1 MSDQPAIGVV
11 RRPMVGVALALVA
24 GMVFACC
31 VRVDAGWM
39 LLAAFL
45 CLLFACMFFRFRTS
59 THLVFLVVALVAACR
74 FLVADPGLSAASV
87 IHLRES
93 LPVGDARIVGRISGF
108 PDFRSYGDRRQGT
121 WTFPLRCEGIDLG
134 NGWERRRGVVDV
146 RLTGTVDSCPVALGQ
161 RILLGGELRTR
172 LFPGRNLVEM
182 QVGSRDSVE
191 VLDGRRG
198 ISIKVLGRAWRD
210 AVVVRLEKGIESFPA
225 QQAVFK
231 ALVLGDQSG
240 LTAEMLDPYRRTGAL
255 HIFAIS
261 GLHVGMVGLLL
272 AIVLKAVGVPRNRF
286 ALWLIPL
293 LGMYVVSTG
302 MKSSALR
309 ALAMAAVFLMGPL
322 LRRKPDIP
330 SSVAFAAVALLLF
343 QPFELLSAG
352 CVFSFVV
359 VISIVMVYAAVPATW
374 LEGNLAKR
382 YLLSLAITSFA
393 ASLAS
398 IPLTALFFGRFS
410 GISLVGNLV
419 VVPLTFLVVLSGW
432 LSIMV
437 PGLSSVL
444 NHAAVA
450 FIDLMTFSVARLD
463 ALPWSSHAVEPPPLA
478 AVCLWFASLVYLFTH
493 RDRRIALPRALAG
506 AGFAV
511 LWCLVA

>member
-1 MSDQPAIGVV
+1 
-11 RRPMVGVALALVA
+11 MVGVALALVA

-39 LLAAFL
+39 LLSAFL
-45 CLLFACMFFRFRTS
+45 SLLLACMFFRFRTS
-59 THLVFLVVALVAACR
+59 THLVFLAVALVAACR
-74 FLVADPGLSAASV
+74 FLVADPGLSDASV
-87 IHLRES
+87 VHLRES
-93 LPVGDARIVGRISGF
+93 LPVGNARIVGRISGF
-108 PDFRSYGDRRQGT
+108 PEFRSYGDRRQGT

-146 RLTGTVDSCPVALGQ
+146 RLAGTVDSCPVGLGQ

-198 ISIKVLGRAWRD
+198 ISIKGLGRAWRD

-225 QQAVFK
+225 QQAVLK

-240 LTAEMLDPYRRTGAL
+240 VTADMLDPYRRTGAL

-261 GLHVGMVGLLL
+261 GQHVGMVGLLL
-272 AIVLKAVGVPRNRF
+272 ACMLKVARIPHNWL
-286 ALWLIPL
+286 ALCLIIL
-293 LGMYVVSTG
+293 LGMYIVSTG
-302 MKSSALR
+302 MASSALR
-309 ALAMAAVFLMGPL
+309 ALAMAAVFLMGPM

-330 SSVAFAAVALLLF
+330 SSVAFAAVVLLLF
-343 QPFELLSAG
+343 QPFELLSPG

-359 VISIVMVYAAVPATW
+359 VIFIIMVYPAMPVT
-374 LEGNLAKR
+374 LREGNRAKR
-382 YLLSLAITSFA
+382 YAASLAITSFA

-419 VVPLTFLVVLSGW
+419 VVPLTFLIMLSGC
-432 LSIMV
+432 LSIMA
-437 PGLSSVL
+437 PGLSGVL

-450 FIDLMTFSVARLD
+450 FIDLMTFSVTWLD